1 MPHHTSEFITA
12 RHVSLT
18 SASPAIHCRNPDVI
32 DTVRVCT
39 IFVQM
44 KNITLSAAED
54 LIEDAR
60 AVAKSQRSTLN
71 KMFREWLAEVAGRR
85 RTEERL
91 AELMARLD
99 YVESGGP
106 FTRDQLNER

>member
-1 MPHHTSEFITA
+1 M
-12 RHVSLT
+12 
-18 SASPAIHCRNPDVI
+18 I
-32 DTVRVCT
+32 DTLPVCT

-60 AVAKSQRSTLN
+60 AVARSQRSTLN
-71 KMFREWLAEVAGRR
+71 KMFREWLVEVAGRR

-91 AELMARLD
+91 GELMARLD
-99 YVESGGP
+99 YVEAGGP